1 MEKII
6 IGTRGSKLALYQAHK
21 VKDELERYYPD
32 LTVEIKIIQTKG
44 DKILDVALSKI
55 GGKGLFTKELEVAL
69 VAGEI
74 DMAVHSLKDL
84 PTELPT
90 EFVIGAI
97 LERGDCRDALVS
109 KDGLKLNQLTKNHRI
124 ATSSLRRVA
133 GLKKINPNFEIVDI
147 RGNVGTRLQKMEEGY
162 CDAMI
167 MAAAGLQRLGLEKY
181 ITEVLEAKDFIPAVA
196 QGAIAVET
204 RSGDQKVNILLQAI
218 NHVPTQQMVTAER
231 AFMRTLEGGCQV
243 PVGAYT
249 SVKNGIIMLTG
260 FVSSLDGTNYLK
272 QCMSGPNVKAKE
284 LGEDLAQ
291 ILIERG
297 ANEILNEVRN
307 NA

>member
-133 GLKKINPNFEIVDI
+133 GLKKINADFEIVDI
-147 RGNVGTRLQKMEEGY
+147 RGNVGTRLQKMEDGY

-167 MAAAGLQRLGLEKY
+167 MAAAGLQRLGLEEY
-181 ITEVLEAKDFIPAVA
+181 ITEMLEPKDFIPAVA